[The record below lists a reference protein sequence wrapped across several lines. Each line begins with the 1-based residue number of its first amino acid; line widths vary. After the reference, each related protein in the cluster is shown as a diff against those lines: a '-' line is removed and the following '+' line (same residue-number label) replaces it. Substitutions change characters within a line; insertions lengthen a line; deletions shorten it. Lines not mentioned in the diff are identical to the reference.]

1 MNGGNRNGRHCGQH
15 PYRMTVY
22 LSVLDHL
29 GIDLYSNN
37 TAVLTEAVANAWDAD
52 A

>member
-1 MNGGNRNGRHCGQH
+1 MSEGIGMDDIAGNA
-15 PYRMTVY
+15 PYRMTMD
-22 LSVLDHL
+22 LNFLDHL

-37 TAVLTEAVANAWDAD
+37 TAVLTEAVATAWDAD